1 MLPSLAEKAEMVVQA
16 TALMVVE
23 GVVEVL
29 TVKAAAMV
37 VAWEGLRRHRLS
49 TEASPQNRRH

>member
-1 MLPSLAEKAEMVVQA
+1 MLPSLAEKAEMVVMVVVV
-16 TALMVVE
+16 MVVE

-49 TEASPQNRRH
+49 AENRRQNRRH